1 MYIPSVDGFQRV
13 DVYILC
19 AEAECKTGCQYKKNN
34 PLAFHLVWHLFS
46 AKIELK
52 MKIFIVLNRK
62 TVNKCFRGRCI
73 VNIIRIGNF
82 LGVIPYIHTSVIP

>member
-1 MYIPSVDGFQRV
+1 MKNLLDISAMLKLKEKGFSNRS
-13 DVYILC
+13 I
-19 AEAECKTGCQYKKNN
+19 AKTLG
-34 PLAFHLVWHLFS
+34 
-46 AKIELK
+46 I
-52 MKIFIVLNRK
+52 NRK